1 VSKKNRVVLDEDL
14 NSSPPPLRSSLVST
28 KKTKK
33 AAKKAKKRSSQQHDI
48 FLSNSSSVAD
58 KEVFAS
64 GDKIM
69 VSVNFKNTKS
79 AAVEA
84 AAFKKPCV
92 IIDVM
97 SSPYQVIENSPQ
109 PIIDVLSE
117 DDEANC
123 IEAALE
129 AAEADKVVVAAM
141 EPMEDTAANNIDQ
154 QTEAVVSTHRG
165 PCTPPPMSENLDLAR
180 GPQTPTENPMD
191 SYDPCNPT
199 ESPGDLN
206 NEPLLRSG
214 SSASSSSNKD
224 EYSLLKS
231 AANTIPFLMEDSLI
245 QRLESGVGGG
255 KSGGVQNN
263 NSSSLIEAVNSNGN
277 NNDSNDLPVDMD
289 MDSPFSPQSSELSDI
304 FEPPSLTTPLT
315 NKKMGK
321 RGHSSKANGT
331 GHRGHHGKSG
341 KLKEKTIPYE
351 MSGRKQEC
359 LVKNRKI
366 SGENLNLRLK

>member
-1 VSKKNRVVLDEDL
+1 
-14 NSSPPPLRSSLVST
+14 
-28 KKTKK
+28 
-33 AAKKAKKRSSQQHDI
+33 
-48 FLSNSSSVAD
+48 
-58 KEVFAS
+58 
-64 GDKIM
+64 
-69 VSVNFKNTKS
+69 
-79 AAVEA
+79 
-84 AAFKKPCV
+84 
-92 IIDVM
+92 M

-341 KLKEKTIPYE
+341 KFGKSSKSIHMRVIEDKLRIIDDVPTSAVEMAVKEKFLKKVQRQERIVEEIKTVLKPYYN
-351 MSGRKQEC
+351 RKRINKEDYKDILRKCVPKVCHNKNGEINPTKIQK
-359 LVKNRKI
+359 LVKGYIRKYHH
-366 SGENLNLRLK
+366 NKKKPFV